1 MPSTMR
7 LYDDQE
13 MCLAAGLNYPSG
25 ENFDWLQ
32 NFHCVEFERN
42 GLDATA

>member
-1 MPSTMR
+1 MR

-25 ENFDWLQ
+25 ESFDWLQ
-32 NFHCVEFERN
+32 NFQFAEFEQN
-42 GLDATA
+42 GLDAAA